1 MPSPVQFNVSAG
13 TLPPN
18 FTGTPQQFLDAI
30 AGLLLVTPVEDWNSF
45 VVGSAAPTSDVGPWL
60 KDGTEWWVW
69 SSGAGAYV
77 PVVANAL
84 TLRRFIGST
93 TPSNVDYDVWI
104 QTDGG
109 GVPQA
114 IKIYNGG
121 SWVDVYAAALSNY
134 YTKTE
139 LATTY
144 GKFQAYTAFDEFL
157 TAGAAFVKVPF
168 DVVAFQEGV
177 TFNTA
182 DNRFSAPATGYYRVG
197 GSLRFDNTAA
207 GTPTGQNINIEL
219 RVNGLPVR
227 VTEFPIGDATN
238 GLTLPYDSILSLAQN
253 DYVEVWAQVGISTGT
268 ATWKVTNDARK
279 TVFEGNRIP

>member
-60 KDGTEWWVW
+60 KNGTEWWVW

-77 PVVANAL
+77 PVTANAL

-93 TPSNVDYDVWI
+93 TPSATDYDVWI
-104 QTDGG
+104 QTDGS

-114 IKIYNGG
+114 IKIYNAG
-121 SWVDVYAAALSNY
+121 SWVDVYAATLANY

-139 LATTY
+139 MNTAF
-144 GKFQAYTAFDEFL
+144 GKFQAYTGSDQFL
-157 TAGAAFVKVPF
+157 TAGAAFAK
-168 DVVAFQEGV
+168 VAFNGVAFESGV
-177 TFNTA
+177 TFNTV
-182 DNRFSAPATGYYRVG
+182 DNRFVVPTSGFYRVG
-197 GSLRFDNTAA
+197 GSLRVDNTASS
-207 GTPTGQNINIEL
+207 TPTGQTLNIEL
-219 RVNGLPVR
+219 RVNGVPVR
-227 VTEFPIGDATN
+227 IAEFDIGTSTAGT
-238 GLTLPYDSILSLAQN
+238 TLPIDSLLQLAQN
-253 DYVEVWAQVGISTGT
+253 DYVEIWAQVGIASGT
-268 ATWKVTNDARK
+268 ATWKVTSDQRK
-279 TVFEGNRIP
+279 TVFEGHRIP

>member
-30 AGLLLVTPVEDWNSF
+30 AGLLLVAPVEDWNSF

-69 SSGAGAYV
+69 SAGAGAYV

-114 IKIYNGG
+114 IKIYSGG
-121 SWVDVYAAALSNY
+121 SWVDVYAATLSGY
-134 YTKTE
+134 VAK
-139 LATTY
+139 ATADVQYPKWNVGIGTNQ
-144 GKFQAYTAFDEFL
+144 FFV
-157 TAGAAFVKVPF
+157 AGAAAAKVVF
-168 DVVAFQEGV
+168 DDVGFDTGSG
-177 TFNTA
+177 FNTGS
-182 DNRFSAPATGYYRVG
+182 NRFVAPVAGYYRVNA
-197 GSLRFDNTAA
+197 SLRLDATA
-207 GTPTGQNINIEL
+207 TSHPTGMSHNLEI
-219 RVNGLPVR
+219 RVNGVQARLAEFNVGNVADGTTLPVDG
-227 VTEFPIGDATN
+227 TF
-238 GLTLPYDSILSLAQN
+238 LLAPN
-253 DYVEVWAQVGISTGT
+253 DYVEIWYSVGIASGS
-268 ATWKVTNDARK
+268 ATWQVTSDSRK
-279 TVFEGNRIP
+279 TIFEGFKLL